1 MYHII
6 VNPASRSG
14 KGIQIWNQTI
24 EPALKEKQVEYQ
36 VYFSGAEGEVA
47 QLTEKLLNE
56 HPQDILTFIILGGD
70 GTVNEFLQG
79 AGDLARVE
87 LGYIPTGSS
96 NDLARD
102 LGIPKDP
109 AAALELILSGRK
121 TTAMDVG
128 EVLLAD
134 EKKIRFAVS
143 CGIGYD
149 ANVCEEVAHSKL
161 KKVLNRIGL
170 GKLTYLGIALKQI
183 FTSRFVD
190 CTLTLDDGQPIPMKR
205 LIFIASMIHKYEGGG
220 FMFCPDADP
229 TDGVLNLCTA
239 RNLPKPV
246 IPFVLPTAFLG
257 KHFIFK
263 NIDAFEGRKIVIEA
277 PVELWVHTDG
287 EARYKS
293 SRITVT
299 CLPQAL
305 RMFFKIL

>member
-14 KGIQIWNQTI
+14 KGIQIWDRTI
-24 EPALKEKQVEYQ
+24 EPALKSRQADYR
-36 VYFSGAEGEVA
+36 VYFSQAEGDVA
-47 QLTEKLLNE
+47 QLAQQILEQYPDE
-56 HPQDILTFIILGGD
+56 VLTFIVLGGD

-79 AGDLARVE
+79 AQDLSRVR
-87 LGYIPTGSS
+87 LGYIPSGSS

-109 AAALELILSGRK
+109 AAALELILNHAEA
-121 TTAMDVG
+121 TAMDVG
-128 EVLLAD
+128 QVTLAD
-134 EKKIRFAVS
+134 GNTIRFAVS

-149 ANVCEEVAHSKL
+149 ANVCDEVAHSKL

-183 FTSRFVD
+183 ITSRFVD
-190 CTLTLDDGQPIPMKR
+190 CTLTVDEGTPLKKKR
-205 LIFIASMIHKYEGGG
+205 LIFIASMIHRYEGGG

-229 TDGVLNLCTA
+229 ADGVLNLCSA
-239 RNLPKPV
+239 CNIPKPV
-246 IPFVLPTAFLG
+246 IPFILPTAFLG

-263 NIDAFEGRKIVIEA
+263 NIDAYKGRQIVIEA

-293 SRITVT
+293 SRITVS
-299 CLPQAL
+299 CLPRAL
-305 RMFFKIL
+305 KMIF

>member
-14 KGIQIWNQTI
+14 KGIQIWKQTI
-24 EPALKEKQVEYQ
+24 EPALKTRQVDYQ
-36 VYFSGAEGEVA
+36 VYFSLAEGDVA
-47 QLTEKLLNE
+47 KLAQQILLQYPE
-56 HPQDILTFIILGGD
+56 ETLTFIVLGGD

-79 AGDLARVE
+79 AHDLSRVK
-87 LGYIPTGSS
+87 LGYIPSGSS

-102 LGIPKDP
+102 LCIPKNP
-109 AAALELILSGRK
+109 ADALDVILNHTQS
-121 TTAMDVG
+121 TPMDVG
-128 EVLLAD
+128 QVTLAD
-134 EKKIRFAVS
+134 GNTIRFAVS

-161 KKVLNRIGL
+161 KKALNRIGL

-190 CTLTLDDGQPIPMKR
+190 CTLTLDGGTPISMKR
-205 LIFIASMIHKYEGGG
+205 LIFIASMIHRYEGGG

-229 TDGVLNLCTA
+229 ADGVLNLCTA

-246 IPFVLPTAFLG
+246 IPFILPTAFWG
-257 KHFIFK
+257 KHFFFK
-263 NIDAFEGRKIVIEA
+263 NVDAFKGHEIVIEA

-293 SRITVT
+293 SRITVS
-299 CLPQAL
+299 CLPGAIK
-305 RMFFKIL
+305 MIF